1 MGNVSAKRIGWVDD
15 IKVVAGLL
23 MFLDHVLLYLGAA
36 DSWPRYTITR
46 SVEPLYVFAF
56 GYLVAISSQQFSL
69 HRWRQVAI
77 AAILESAIH
86 SHREGEFYLGI
97 LANLVVVMPLA
108 PRIVRLPGGWLRV
121 LAIAGLGLAA
131 LPVALPGA
139 HLDYGLPLVIAQVAL
154 ARLAAGNWSRAIS
167 TAAIGWSV
175 SFVAAVIVVA
185 TLEVP
190 CENFWTL
197 IVGHPLALTA
207 IYLVRLFQRWNPQW
221 PCIRPIT
228 RAPLRFY
235 IGHLALLHYFRFAV

>member
-1 MGNVSAKRIGWVDD
+1 MGNDGAKRIGWIDD

-23 MFLDHVLLYLGAA
+23 MLLDHVLLYSGAA

-69 HRWRQVAI
+69 HRWRQVVV

-86 SHREGEFYLGI
+86 SHREGELYLGI

-108 PRIVRLPGGWLRV
+108 PWIIRQPSRWLRV

-131 LPVALPGA
+131 LPVTLPGV
-139 HLDYGLPLVIAQVAL
+139 HLDYGLPLVIAQVA
-154 ARLAAGNWSRAIS
+154 AAGLAAGNWNRAIS
-167 TAAIGWSV
+167 AAAIGWSV
-175 SFVAAVIVVA
+175 SFVAAAIAVTVFNA
-185 TLEVP
+185 P

-207 IYLVRLFQRWNPQW
+207 LYLVRRFPSWIPQW
-221 PCIRPIT
+221 PCIPLIT
-228 RAPLRFY
+228 RAPFRFY